1 MLKVGELLTVN
12 DKKYA
17 VASTVIKDEIEYV
30 YLVDLSNPDETII
43 CSRNDDSLK
52 IINDLELVEQLE
64 LMFSET
70 I

>member
-1 MLKVGELLTVN
+1 MLKVGELLTIN

-52 IINDLELVEQLE
+52 IINDL
-64 LMFSET
+64 
-70 I
+70 